1 MTDYDK
7 DKDIFIAK
15 KIAEEVAK
23 YNGSVYYVGGFVR
36 DELLNKRNKDI
47 DIEIH
52 GITPS
57 MTEAILDSVGT
68 RLTIGESFGIYNL
81 KGYTI
86 DIAMPRK
93 ETATG
98 TGHKDF
104 DIFVDPFIGTYN
116 AAKRRD
122 FTINALMKNVLTGEI
137 IDHFDGLKD
146 LKDGIIRHIDT
157 TTFIEDPLRVL
168 RAAQFAAR
176 FNFHIADE
184 TTELCK
190 GIPLN
195 SLPNERIE
203 SELFKALLKAK
214 KPSIFFE
221 TLREMNKL
229 DEWFPEL
236 GVLSDIRQNPVYHKE
251 GDVWTHTMMV
261 IDAAAKYRN
270 NVEYPEGFMV
280 SAIAHDFGKAVCT
293 EETNGVIHSYNHEK
307 EGLSVAKQFLDRLTN
322 KIKLKKYVLN
332 MVEMHMT
339 PNIIANNQS
348 SVKASN
354 RMFDKSVSPLDL
366 IYLAVADDEGRITE
380 NKAPTNIHFL
390 LSRYEIFKEI
400 MNRPYVTGKDLIEA
414 GLKPDKNFTQIL
426 EHAHKLR
433 LAGIEK
439 NSAFKQTIS
448 YAKKLK

>member
-1 MTDYDK
+1 MADYNN
-7 DKDIFIAK
+7 DIFIAK
-15 KIAEEVAK
+15 KIAEKVSE
-23 YNGSVYYVGGFVR
+23 YNGSTYYVGGFVR
-36 DELLNKRNKDI
+36 DELLNKSNKDI

-57 MTEAILDSVGT
+57 AAEEILDSVGT
-68 RLTIGESFGIYNL
+68 RIAIGESFGIYNL
-81 KGYTI
+81 AGYTI

-93 ETATG
+93 ETAIG

-122 FTINALMKNVLTGEI
+122 FTINALMKNVLTDEI
-137 IDHFDGLKD
+137 IDHFGGKKD
-146 LKDGIIRHIDT
+146 LKDGIIRHIDN

-176 FNFHIADE
+176 FGFYIADE
-184 TTELCK
+184 TTELCQ
-190 GIPLN
+190 GIPLDN
-195 SLPNERIE
+195 LSKERIE
-203 SELFKALLKAK
+203 SELCKALLKAE

-221 TLREMNKL
+221 ALRKMNKL

-236 GVLSDIRQNPVYHKE
+236 KALSDIRQNPRYHKE

-261 IDAAAKYRN
+261 IDAAAKYRDK
-270 NVEYPEGFMV
+270 VEYPEGFMV
-280 SAIAHDFGKAVCT
+280 SAIVHDFGKAVCT
-293 EETNGVIHSYNHEK
+293 EEVNSVIHSYNHEK
-307 EGLSVAKQFLDRLTN
+307 EGVAVAKQFLNRITSS
-322 KIKLKKYVLN
+322 KRLKKYVLN
-332 MVEMHMT
+332 MVEMHMA
-339 PNIIANNQS
+339 PNVIANNQS

-354 RMFDKSVSPLDL
+354 RMFDKSVNPQDL
-366 IYLAVADDEGRITE
+366 IYLAAADDEGRISESTASTNTE
-380 NKAPTNIHFL
+380 FL

-400 MNRPYVTGKDLIEA
+400 MNRPYVTGSDLIEA
-414 GLKPDKNFTQIL
+414 GLKPDNNFTQIL
-426 EHAHKLR
+426 QYAHKLR

-439 NSAFKQTIS
+439 KSALKQTIS